1 MKKYKSI
8 GKLLAVSFLTA
19 TMLLLVRKTQWIKS
33 MKTLTIRWMRPLSS

>member
-19 TMLLLVRKTQWIKS
+19 IIASACTEDAMELKS
-33 MKTLTIRWMRPLSS
+33 MKTLQSVGCAR

>member
-8 GKLLAVSFLTA
+8 GKLLAVSFLLPL
-19 TMLLLVRKTQWIKS
+19 LLLVRKTQWIKS

>member
-19 TMLLLVRKTQWIKS
+19 AIASACTEWIKS
-33 MKTLTIRWMRPLSS
+33 MKTLTILWMRLQNF